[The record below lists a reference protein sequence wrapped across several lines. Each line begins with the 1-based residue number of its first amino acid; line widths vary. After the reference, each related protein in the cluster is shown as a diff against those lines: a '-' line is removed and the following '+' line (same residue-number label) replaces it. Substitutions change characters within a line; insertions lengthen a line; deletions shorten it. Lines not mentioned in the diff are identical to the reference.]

1 MIKNPGYN
9 IDRFDINA
17 VVHASQVRSYWTQ
30 SITGVW
36 SNATSVEGSSTS
48 NGILVL
54 YESGGQV
61 IGFST
66 TSDSKWTGTWDV
78 TKKIL
83 NASYVNKYD
92 ITGTLVLK
100 LSSDGSKISGTW
112 SATGGSGIYKAF
124 RQPVHRTELLQ
135 TLSQSPLV
143 APLLPEQCVIKLN
156 INVVVQMTQKR
167 DYWPAT
173 ITGLWDNA
181 KSAQLNSQESTGVLA
196 LLEKN
201 GKVVGCSTTNDSLW
215 SGNWYPTQRRLIV
228 YYINKYKCEGTID
241 LRLSEDGS
249 TISGTWQSIN
259 VSGVYSATRSTNINY
274 QSARN
279 WIENSTMIKSL
290 LE

>member
-36 SNATSVEGSSTS
+36 SNATSVEGSSTAK
-48 NGILVL
+48 GILVL
-54 YESGGQV
+54 YEFGGQV

-66 TSDSKWTGTWDV
+66 TYDSKWTGTWDV

-156 INVVVQMTQKR
+156 INVVVQMTQKKR
-167 DYWPAT
+167 
-173 ITGLWDNA
+173 L
-181 KSAQLNSQESTGVLA
+181 LA
-196 LLEKN
+196 CYHYRA
-201 GKVVGCSTTNDSLW
+201 VG
-215 SGNWYPTQRRLIV
+215 
-228 YYINKYKCEGTID
+228 
-241 LRLSEDGS
+241 
-249 TISGTWQSIN
+249 
-259 VSGVYSATRSTNINY
+259 
-274 QSARN
+274 
-279 WIENSTMIKSL
+279 
-290 LE
+290 